1 MGTQV
6 MGKGS
11 PNLMGKGTKSR
22 FGHPRRYASKL
33 RMR

>member
-11 PNLMGKGTKSR
+11 PNLMGKGTTHKVMGKGMNEGSS
-22 FGHPRRYASKL
+22 GEG
-33 RMR
+33 